1 MKDCPMS
8 HEAYRTAQKSTANP
22 RDAEY
27 RAFSEA
33 TRLLLSA
40 KESGRADLKQLIEA
54 VHLNRTLWG
63 VLASDCADAANEL
76 PSETRAL
83 IISLARWVSLY
94 SSDVM
99 QKKESVEPL
108 IDVNRIIMDGL
119 AGRRPA
125 A

>member
-1 MKDCPMS
+1 MS
-8 HEAYRTAQKSTANP
+8 HEAYRRAQKATAHP

-33 TRLLLSA
+33 TRRLLEA
-40 KESGRADLKQLIEA
+40 KETGRADLKQLIEA

-63 VLASDCADAANEL
+63 TLASACADPANQL

-83 IISLARWVSLY
+83 IISLARWVSVY
-94 SSDVM
+94 SSDVVR
-99 QKKESVEPL
+99 KKDSVEPL

-119 AGRRPA
+119 AGKKPA

>member
-1 MKDCPMS
+1 MS
-8 HEAYRTAQKSTANP
+8 HEAYRKAQKTTGHP

-33 TRLLLSA
+33 TRRLIEA
-40 KESGRADLKQLIEA
+40 KDTGREDLKRLIDA

-63 VLASDCADAANEL
+63 TLASDCADPMNQL
-76 PSETRAL
+76 PSETRAM

-99 QKKESVEPL
+99 QKRESVEPL

-119 AGRRPA
+119 AGKKPA

>member
-1 MKDCPMS
+1 MS
-8 HEAYRTAQKSTANP
+8 HEAYRRAQNATAQP

-33 TRLLLSA
+33 TRRLIA
-40 KESGRADLKQLIEA
+40 AMETGREDLKQLIDA
-54 VHLNRTLWG
+54 IHLNRSLWG
-63 VLASDCADAANEL
+63 ALASDCADPANDL

-83 IISLARWVSLY
+83 IISLSRWVSLY

-99 QKKESVEPL
+99 QKRESVEPL

-119 AGRRPA
+119 AGKKSA
-125 A
+125 

>member
-1 MKDCPMS
+1 MS
-8 HEAYRTAQKSTANP
+8 HEAYRQAQKKTAHP

-27 RAFSEA
+27 IAFSEA
-33 TRLLLSA
+33 TRRLLAA
-40 KESGRADLKQLIEA
+40 KEEGREDLKQLIDA
-54 VHLNRTLWG
+54 IHLNRTLWG
-63 VLASDCADAANEL
+63 ALASDCADPQNQL

-83 IISLARWVSLY
+83 IISLARWVSVY
-94 SSDVM
+94 SSEVM

-119 AGRRPA
+119 AGKTSA

>member
-1 MKDCPMS
+1 MS
-8 HEAYRTAQKSTANP
+8 HEAYRKTQKSTAHP

-33 TRLLLSA
+33 TRLLLTA
-40 KESGRADLKQLIEA
+40 KEEGRSDLKQLIEA
-54 VHLNRTLWG
+54 IHLNRTLWG
-63 VLASDCADAANEL
+63 ALASDCADPENQL

-83 IISLARWVSLY
+83 IISLARWVSVY
-94 SSDVM
+94 SSEVM

-119 AGRRPA
+119 AGRKPA

>member
-1 MKDCPMS
+1 MS
-8 HEAYRTAQKSTANP
+8 HEAYRKAQETTANP
-22 RDAEY
+22 REAEY

-33 TRLLLSA
+33 TRRLIA
-40 KESGRADLKQLIEA
+40 AMETGRSDLKRLIEA
-54 VHLNRTLWG
+54 VHVNRTLWG
-63 VLASDCADAANEL
+63 TLASDCANPENQL

-83 IISLARWVSLY
+83 IISLARWVSHY
-94 SSDVM
+94 SSDVV

>member
-1 MKDCPMS
+1 MS
-8 HEAYRTAQKSTANP
+8 HEAYRRTQKTTAHP

-33 TRLLLSA
+33 TRRLMA
-40 KESGRADLKQLIEA
+40 AQEAGRGDLKQLIDA

-63 VLASDCADAANEL
+63 TLASDCADPANLL
-76 PSETRAL
+76 PSETRAM
-83 IISLARWVSLY
+83 IISLARWVSHY

-99 QKKESVEPL
+99 QKRESVDPL

-119 AGRRPA
+119 AGRKPA
-125 A
+125 N

>member
-1 MKDCPMS
+1 MS
-8 HEAYRTAQKSTANP
+8 HEAYRKTQETTAHP

-33 TRLLLSA
+33 TRRLMA
-40 KESGRADLKQLIEA
+40 AMEEGRDDLKGLIEA

-63 VLASDCADAANEL
+63 TLASDCADPTNQL

-94 SSDVM
+94 SSEVM

>member
-1 MKDCPMS
+1 MS
-8 HEAYRTAQKSTANP
+8 LEAYRKTQKATAEP

-33 TRLLLSA
+33 TRRLMA
-40 KESGRADLKQLIEA
+40 AMESGREDLKQLIEA
-54 VHLNRTLWG
+54 IHLNRSLWG
-63 VLASDCADAANEL
+63 ALANDCADPENRL

-83 IISLARWVSLY
+83 IISLSRWVSLY
-94 SSDVM
+94 STDVM
-99 QKKESVEPL
+99 QKRESVEPL

-119 AGRRPA
+119 AGRKPA

>member
-1 MKDCPMS
+1 MS
-8 HEAYRTAQKSTANP
+8 HEAYRKAQKASAHP

-33 TRLLLSA
+33 TRKLMA
-40 KESGRADLKQLIEA
+40 AAEAGRADLKQLIEA

-63 VLASDCADAANEL
+63 TLAADCADPANQL

-83 IISLARWVSLY
+83 IISLARWVSAY

-99 QKKESVEPL
+99 QKKETVAPL

-119 AGRRPA
+119 AGQRPA

>member
-1 MKDCPMS
+1 MS
-8 HEAYRTAQKSTANP
+8 HEAYRKAQKSTAHP

-33 TRLLLSA
+33 TRRLIAASA
-40 KESGRADLKQLIEA
+40 EGRADLKQLIEA

-63 VLASDCADAANEL
+63 TLANDCADPLNQL

-83 IISLARWVSLY
+83 IISLSRWVAVY

-99 QKKESVEPL
+99 RKKESVEPL

-119 AGRRPA
+119 AGKRPA

>member
-1 MKDCPMS
+1 MS
-8 HEAYRTAQKSTANP
+8 HEAYRQAQKTTAPP
-22 RDAEY
+22 RDAEF

-33 TRLLLSA
+33 TRLLMSVQEA
-40 KESGRADLKQLIEA
+40 ERSDLKQLIEA
-54 VHLNRTLWG
+54 IHLNRTLWG
-63 VLASDCADAANEL
+63 TLASDCADPANQL
-76 PSETRAL
+76 PSETRAM

-99 QKKESVEPL
+99 QKKESVAPL

-119 AGRRPA
+119 TGKKPA